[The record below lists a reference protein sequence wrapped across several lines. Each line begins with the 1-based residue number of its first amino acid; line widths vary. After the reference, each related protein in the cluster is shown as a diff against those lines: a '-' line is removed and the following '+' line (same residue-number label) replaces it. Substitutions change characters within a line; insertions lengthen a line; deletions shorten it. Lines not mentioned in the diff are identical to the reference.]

1 MDYGWTTGERSQIQ
15 LPSPVEMDQWCALAM
30 IILWRDVLTRTID
43 DGSCIIDIFPQE
55 QGGDGMVLPKQLID
69 AATELVD
76 RCVVNGNGV
85 GGVITDVGK

>member
-1 MDYGWTTGERSQIQ
+1 
-15 LPSPVEMDQWCALAM
+15 MDQWCAFAI
-30 IILWRDVLTRTID
+30 IILRRDVLIRTID

-76 RCVVNGNGV
+76 QCVVRGNGV
-85 GGVITDVGK
+85 GGVITGVGKCVCEILNFY